1 MTATTE
7 NARITFR
14 GEYDFGM
21 DEKRR
26 IQIPAKWR
34 PAEGVAFLVLVWR
47 ASDQKHPC
55 LLILPPST
63 ARRLDEKLESMP
75 FGDPK
80 AEALRRL
87 LWGDSDEVSVDSA
100 GRICLPDKLAGKAGL
115 GKKVMLVGLGDRFQ
129 IWNQEY
135 YCETRTVDEVVR
147 PDAMK
152 LI

>member
-1 MTATTE
+1 MSATTE
-7 NARITFR
+7 NVRITFR

-21 DEKRR
+21 DDKRR
-26 IQIPAKWR
+26 VQIPAKWR
-34 PAEGVAFLVLVWR
+34 PAEGVACLVLVWR

-55 LLILPPST
+55 LLVLPPHT
-63 ARRLDEKLESMP
+63 ARKLDEKLEAMP

-87 LWGDSDEVSVDSA
+87 LWGDSDEVTVDSA

-129 IWNQEY
+129 IWNQEHY
-135 YCETRTVDEVVR
+135 GETRTVDEVVR
-147 PDAMK
+147 ADAIKM
-152 LI
+152 I